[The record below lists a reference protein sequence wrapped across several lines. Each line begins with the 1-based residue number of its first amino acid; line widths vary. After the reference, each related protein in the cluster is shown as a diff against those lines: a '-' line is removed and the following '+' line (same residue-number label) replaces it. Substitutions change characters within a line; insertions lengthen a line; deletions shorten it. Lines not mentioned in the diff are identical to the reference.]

1 MPLYPVP
8 ILTDGATHSAE
19 QFRAMVQDLA
29 RGAEGITQG
38 TDLKVTQ
45 LGTPGGSVQVAS
57 GSGVVRGRVNA
68 FQGSYAVRNQGT
80 DTVNIAST
88 GGSPRSDML
97 ILRVEDPQYE
107 GTLNPEV
114 DNINYF
120 QIISN
125 VSSSA
130 TTIPDGR
137 TGIPLARID
146 IPASTS
152 TITDAMIKDLRTI
165 ANPRRDRQMYP
176 HSPASAS
183 TEITGSAS
191 SWGYFTT
198 EAGWNLAVPTWASKA
213 LIRIDMYS
221 VRVSTANFYGAV
233 RAVFGSSLLVVQAV
247 SVDDNQ
253 GTAIRRINVGIADTI
268 TIPDA
273 YRGTTQLLRPQ
284 AAGYS
289 GNTGRISVDGS
300 STFVYEVEFYE
311 GPR

>member
-80 DTVNIAST
+80 DTVGIAST

-213 LIRIDMYS
+213 LVRIDMYS

-268 TIPDA
+268 TIPDT

>member
-45 LGTPGGSVQVAS
+45 LGTPGASVQVAS
-57 GSGVVRGRVNA
+57 GSGVVRGRANA

-80 DTVNIAST
+80 DTVSIAST

-107 GTLNPEV
+107 GSLNPAV

-152 TITDAMIKDLRTI
+152 TITNAMIKDIRQV
-165 ANPRRDRQMYP
+165 ANPRRDRQLLTF
-176 HSPASAS
+176 SPAGTS
-183 TEITGSAS
+183 TSISNSNGTFA
-191 SWGYFTT
+191 YFST
-198 EAGWNLAVPTWASKA
+198 APGWNIVIPAWATVVRVRVDIAQIK
-213 LIRIDMYS
+213 YS
-221 VRVSTANFYGAV
+221 VAAFIGQLRATFGA
-233 RAVFGSSLLVVQAV
+233 SLTLQPVIL
-247 SVDDNQ
+247 DDNQ
-253 GTAIRRINVGIADTI
+253 TAIRRAVAVVADTL

-284 AAGYS
+284 ATGTT
-289 GNTGRISVDGS
+289 GNTGAVAVDGS
-300 STFVYEVEFYE
+300 STLIADIEFFE